1 MSPKLNLIQKRKEH
15 HLKQSEMADFLKIT
29 ARHYRALEA
38 GTSDGSVKIWQQ
50 LAQKFNTTIDY
61 LLEQAD
67 PRTTKAALPDGQ
79 TQTDK

>member
-1 MSPKLNLIQKRKEH
+1 
-15 HLKQSEMADFLKIT
+15 
-29 ARHYRALEA
+29 LEA

-61 LLEQAD
+61 LLEQVD